1 MQSILRNFKV
11 KAKLNFIVA
20 VAVLAIIAIQT
31 ISLNVLWTD
40 LQQNKYQELANI
52 TDTAHSIIDNQRQ
65 LVDQGI
71 KTTDQAQHDAKSLIS
86 TMRYGNNEY
95 FFILD
100 SNYKVLMHPLKPSLN
115 DTVQRD
121 FADSNGVKL
130 FQRLVD
136 NSIKDGSAIVDYM
149 WPRAGSNQPIK
160 KTSVAKYLPKWQWII
175 ATGVYTDDLT
185 QALMDQIWTKV
196 QAAIAVILLT
206 VFVAYQCARSILIP
220 VEQLKA
226 SMIAVSNTRDLTLR
240 VNLDTKDEL
249 SDMSNAF
256 DQMLGSF
263 EQILAELNVASSQ
276 VSATSVELSATTA
289 DTLIG
294 MEHQKEETRLVANAM
309 AEMSETVSEVAN
321 NIGIAADASRSASK
335 ATKQGQLIVEQSID
349 SVLDLSY
356 KLQQAEQ
363 LTQNLEQQS
372 SSISTIVEVISAI
385 AEQTNLL
392 ALNAAIEAARA
403 GEQGR
408 GFAVVADEVR
418 NLSSRTHQ
426 STNEISEVIGKL
438 QAGSLAT
445 AQAMQESKLAAQT
458 VKRQSASVQDALCAI
473 ALAVEKIDSM
483 TSQIASASAQQSSV
497 THVIN
502 KNIISINDISV
513 QSAAGSMQVNCAST
527 ELASL
532 SGHLQEIAQRFTL
545 SSTSSVKC

>member
-1 MQSILRNFKV
+1 MQSILKKLKI

-20 VAVLAIIAIQT
+20 VAVLAIIAIQA
-31 ISLNVLWTD
+31 ISLNQLWTD
-40 LQQNKYQELANI
+40 LQQSKYDELANI

-65 LVDQGI
+65 LVNQGV
-71 KTTDQAQHDAKSLIS
+71 KTTPQAQQDAKALIS
-86 TMRYGNNEY
+86 AMRYGNNEY

-100 SNYKVLMHPLKPSLN
+100 SNYKVLMHPLNPALN
-115 DTVQRD
+115 NTVQKNLS
-121 FADSNGVKL
+121 DSNGVKL
-130 FQRLVD
+130 FQLLVD
-136 NSIKDGSAIVDYM
+136 NSVQNGSAIVDYM
-149 WPRAGSNQPIK
+149 WPRTGSNQPVT
-160 KTSVAKYLPKWQWII
+160 KTSVAKYLPEWQWVI
-175 ATGVYTDDLT
+175 ATGVYTDDLEA
-185 QALMDQIWTKV
+185 ALVEQIWAKV
-196 QAAIAVILLT
+196 QSTIAVILLT
-206 VFVAYQCARSILIP
+206 IFVAYQCARSIIKP
-220 VEQLKA
+220 VEKLKE
-226 SMIAVSNTRDLTLR
+226 SMIAVSKTRDLTLR
-240 VNLDTKDEL
+240 VNLDTEDEL

-256 DQMLGSF
+256 DQMLESF

-294 MEHQKEETRLVANAM
+294 MEHQKDETRLVASAM
-309 AEMSETVSEVAN
+309 TQMSATVTEVAD
-321 NIGIAADASRSASK
+321 NISVAATASQGASE
-335 ATKQGQLIVEQSID
+335 ATKQGQLIVEQSLE
-349 SVLDLSY
+349 SVLDLSN
-356 KLQQAEQ
+356 KLQQAEL

-426 STNEISEVIGKL
+426 STNEISEVISNL
-438 QAGSLAT
+438 QAGSLAA
-445 AQAMQESKLAAQT
+445 AQAMKESKLTAQKVET
-458 VKRQSASVQDALCAI
+458 QSSSVQEALRAI

-497 THVIN
+497 AKVIN
-502 KNIISINDISV
+502 QNIININNISQ

-532 SGHLQEIAQRFTL
+532 SNHLQEIAQRFTL
-545 SSTSSVKC
+545 STTSTIRY